1 MAEKAIMILA
11 VALVVSSLMMSLAVW
26 TAGNTVGAGL
36 AKVQINVQGGGSG
49 VGSGSGTGSGQL
61 QPTPVPT
68 PQVDYRDL
76 IGSYAGTIG
85 NANAPITIVEFSDY
99 QCPFCRRA
107 FEDAE
112 KKVIENY
119 VNTGKAR
126 IIFKDFPL
134 SFHPDAPA
142 AANAARCAGEQ
153 SKYWE
158 MHDKIFV
165 GQGAAELG
173 TVRINAT
180 AYSTYA
186 KELKLDEAKF
196 KTCVDSNKYAADVQ
210 SDTAQGIA
218 AGVSGTPTF
227 FINNQQIVG
236 AQPYEA
242 FKAAIDAELA
252 KAG

>member
-11 VALVVSSLMMSLAVW
+11 VALVISSLMLSLAVW

-36 AKVQINVQGGGSG
+36 AKIQITA
-49 VGSGSGTGSGQL
+49 GSGSGSGSGQQL
-61 QPTPVPT
+61 QPTPAPA
-68 PQVDYRDL
+68 PQVDYKEL
-76 IGSYAGTIG
+76 ITSYAGVLG
-85 NANAPITIVEFSDY
+85 DANAPVTIVEFSDY

-119 VNTGKAR
+119 VNTGKVR
-126 IIFKDFPL
+126 IYFKDFPL

-153 SKYWE
+153 GKYWE
-158 MHDKIFV
+158 MHDAIFV
-165 GQGAAELG
+165 GQGPAELG
-173 TVRINAT
+173 TVAINASVYT
-180 AYSTYA
+180 TYA
-186 KELKLDEAKF
+186 KEMGLKEPQF
-196 KTCVDSNKYAADVQ
+196 TQCVQSDKYASEVQ
-210 SDTAQGIA
+210 ADTAQGIA

-227 FINNQQIVG
+227 FVNNQQVVG

>member
-1 MAEKAIMILA
+1 MILA
-11 VALVVSSLMMSLAVW
+11 VALVISSLMLSLAVW

-36 AKVQINVQGGGSG
+36 AKIQITA
-49 VGSGSGTGSGQL
+49 GSGSGSGSGQQL
-61 QPTPVPT
+61 QPTPAPA
-68 PQVDYRDL
+68 PQVDYKEL
-76 IGSYAGTIG
+76 ITSYAGVLG
-85 NANAPITIVEFSDY
+85 DANAPVTIVEFSDY

-119 VNTGKAR
+119 VNTGKVR
-126 IIFKDFPL
+126 IYFKDFPL

-153 SKYWE
+153 GKYWE
-158 MHDKIFV
+158 MHDAIFV
-165 GQGAAELG
+165 GQGPAELG
-173 TVRINAT
+173 TVAINASVYT
-180 AYSTYA
+180 TYA
-186 KELKLDEAKF
+186 KEMGLKEPQF
-196 KTCVDSNKYAADVQ
+196 TQCVQSDKYASEVQ
-210 SDTAQGIA
+210 ADTAQGIA

-227 FINNQQIVG
+227 FVNNQQVVG